1 MVKQAHIY
9 YSGKVQ
15 GVGFRYTV
23 QDLAEGFGITGWV
36 KNLRDG
42 RVEIMAELEE
52 DNLKDFL
59 KKIRGNF
66 SGYIR
71 DVEIDW
77 KPATGEFS
85 GFTIKF

>member
-15 GVGFRYTV
+15 GVGFRYIV
-23 QDLAEGFGITGWV
+23 KDLAEGFRITGWV
-36 KNLRDG
+36 KNLQDG
-42 RVEIMAELEE
+42 RVEILAELEE
-52 DNLKDFL
+52 DILKDFL

-85 GFTIKF
+85 EFAIKF